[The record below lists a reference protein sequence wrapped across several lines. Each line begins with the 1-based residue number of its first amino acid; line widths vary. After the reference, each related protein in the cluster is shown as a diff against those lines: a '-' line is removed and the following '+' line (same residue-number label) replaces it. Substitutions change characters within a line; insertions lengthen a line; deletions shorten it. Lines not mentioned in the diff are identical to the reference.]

1 MVLQPQALFIEAGH
15 GKSPLG
21 ITDVGA
27 TTSLVENG
35 KNIIVTERSLTLRLA
50 NYVYNILISRRA
62 ELGQGLIQSVGVDT
76 AASVGQK
83 MAFVNRVIQANRFDS
98 GKCFGIAIHINSAA
112 DPTAGGI
119 EAWYQPG
126 SEEGILLCDFIA
138 KGLDEWSQ
146 MGLRSKYLKPSNESR
161 FGRLYI
167 QDANCTYMLIECG
180 FITNNRDLSIL
191 RNQIDRVATGIAH
204 GLLQYFRKRL
214 RKRNG

>member
-1 MVLQPQALFIEAGH
+1 MILQPQALFIEAGH

-21 ITDVGA
+21 VTDLGA
-27 TTSLVENG
+27 STTLAENG
-35 KNIIVTERSLTLRLA
+35 KNILITERSLTLKIS

-62 ELGQGLIQSVGVDT
+62 DLGQGLIQSVGVDSN
-76 AASVGQK
+76 ASVGQK
-83 MAFVNRVIQANRFDS
+83 MAFVNRVLQANHFDID
-98 GKCFGIAIHINSAA
+98 KCFGIAIHINSAA
-112 DPTAGGI
+112 NPQPGGI

-126 SEEGILLCDFIA
+126 SEEGILLCDFVA
-138 KGLDEWSQ
+138 KGLDEWTR

-167 QDANCTYMLIECG
+167 QDAQCTYILIECG
-180 FITNNRDLSIL
+180 FITNAQDLFIL
-191 RNQIDRVATGIAH
+191 RSQIDRVATGIAH